1 MLIICDDNRFL
12 YFIEY
17 VNSIFDSYT
26 KNKHVKKTQETM
38 ISINKEYNTIK
49 YIICTEQNTSQWM
62 TTIRDWL
69 NTGKI
74 ILQYSLYHV
83 DIIPHPNHIY
93 VPYQIK
99 SKEIDYLKNCL
110 SRKKQYDL
118 VFSGGLSPRRL
129 AILNKL
135 ISFGIRV
142 FVVKGF
148 GLDRDEILSRGKILL
163 NIHFSD
169 DYKTYESI
177 RCDRWLL
184 SGMMV
189 LTENSQDDDILDVK
203 DLLII
208 EKYDNI
214 VNKVRTV
221 LSNYDTYYD
230 HYKNKLIELQQNI
243 INNRKEKLDIAME
256 FIK

>member
-17 VNSIFDSYT
+17 VSSIFNSYT
-26 KNKHVKKTQETM
+26 KNKHLKKTQETM
-38 ISINKEYNTIK
+38 LSINKEYDTIK
-49 YIICTEQNTSQWM
+49 HIICTEQNTSQWID
-62 TTIRDWL
+62 TITEWL
-69 NTGKI
+69 NRGKI
-74 ILQYSLYHV
+74 IIQYSLYHV
-83 DIIPHPNHIY
+83 NTMPHPNHIF

-99 SKEIDYLKNCL
+99 SKEIDYLKGCL
-110 SRKKQYDL
+110 GRKKQYDI
-118 VFSGGLSPRRL
+118 VFTGGLSQRRL

-135 ISFGIRV
+135 TSFGIRV

-148 GLDRDEILSRGKILL
+148 GTDRDNILSLGKILL

-169 DYKTYESI
+169 EYKTYESI
-177 RCDRWLL
+177 RCDRWLM

-189 LTENSQDDDILDVK
+189 VTETSQDDEILDVK
-203 DLLII
+203 ELLII

-221 LSNYDTYYD
+221 LSNYDTYYH
-230 HYKNKLIELQQNI
+230 HYKNKLIGLQEHI
-243 INNRKEKLDIAME
+243 IQDRKAKLDIAMGM
-256 FIK
+256 IK